1 MNELLPWLRG
11 FIPQPILAPW
21 RERLVAC
28 AGAAIGLLFAAWFSR
43 VTFGGANPWL
53 IAPMGA
59 SAVLLFAVPASPLAQ
74 PWSVVGGNVVSA
86 LIGVACAILIPDLAS
101 AAAVAVGLAIG
112 SMFLL
117 RCLHPPGGA
126 VALTAVLGGP
136 AVTELGFGFA
146 VTPVAVNSLFLVLAA
161 LVFNNLLRHH
171 RYPHSAHPTGNRHGT
186 ADPSPAD
193 RLGFTRA
200 DLEEAIKAYDEM
212 LDVSEDDLEE
222 IFHDVEMRAFRRR
235 GGNARCA
242 DIMSRDLVVVR
253 PEMTVAHAWQLLDEH
268 DLRALPVVNELN
280 VLMGIVTLRD
290 LIATPDASP
299 PRLRA
304 DQVVSD
310 VMSCEVQVARTEQTI
325 ADLVPMFSDEGF
337 HHLPVVDDRQR
348 VVGMVTQTDLI
359 AALFRNKLDEGAT
372 A

>member
-21 RERLVAC
+21 RERLLASC
-28 AGAAIGLLFAAWFSR
+28 GAAVGVLFAAWFSR
-43 VTFGGANPWL
+43 VTFGGVNPWF

-74 PWSVVGGNVVSA
+74 PWSILGGNVVSA
-86 LIGVACAILIPDLAS
+86 LVGVACAMLIPEPGV
-101 AAAVAVGLAIG
+101 AAAAAVGLAIG
-112 SMFLL
+112 AMFLL

-126 VALTAVLGGP
+126 VAFTAVLGGP
-136 AVTELGFGFA
+136 AVTGLGYGYA
-146 VTPVAVNSLFLVLAA
+146 LSPVAVNSLFLVLAG

-200 DLEEAIKAYDEM
+200 DLEASIKAYQEL
-212 LDVSEDDLEE
+212 LDVSEDDLED
-222 IFHDVEMRAFRRR
+222 IFHDVELRAFRRR
-235 GGNARCA
+235 GGNVRCA
-242 DIMSRDLVVVR
+242 DIMSRDLVVAR
-253 PEMTVAHAWQLLDEH
+253 PEMTVAEAWQLLDEH
-268 DLRALPVVNELN
+268 ELRALPVVNEFK

-290 LIATPDASP
+290 LIAEPDAARP
-299 PRLRA
+299 HLRA
-304 DQVVSD
+304 GQFVSD
-310 VMSCEVQVARTEQTI
+310 VMSRDVQVANTGQTI
-325 ADLVPMFSDEGF
+325 ADLLPMFSDEGF
-337 HHLPVVDDRQR
+337 HHLPVVDERQR

-359 AALFRNKLDEGAT
+359 AALFRSKLDEGA
-372 A
+372 AA